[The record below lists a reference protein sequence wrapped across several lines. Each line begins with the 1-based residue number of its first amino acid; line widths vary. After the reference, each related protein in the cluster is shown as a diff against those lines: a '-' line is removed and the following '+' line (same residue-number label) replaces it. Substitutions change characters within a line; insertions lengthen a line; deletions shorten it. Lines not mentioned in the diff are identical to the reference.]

1 MDANLMLKQFA
12 EAAAGKMPEGRHY
25 EQPAAVP
32 ASDAD
37 VIVYVQN
44 GIVSNVEARS
54 GLKVLVIDNDTDS
67 DETLTVTYLGRN

>member
-12 EAAAGKMPEGRHY
+12 QAAAGEIPEGRHY
-25 EQPAAVP
+25 EQPAAIP

-37 VIVYVQN
+37 VIIYVQN
-44 GIVSNVEARS
+44 GIVCNVEARS

-67 DETLTVTYLGRN
+67 DETLTTTYTGRN